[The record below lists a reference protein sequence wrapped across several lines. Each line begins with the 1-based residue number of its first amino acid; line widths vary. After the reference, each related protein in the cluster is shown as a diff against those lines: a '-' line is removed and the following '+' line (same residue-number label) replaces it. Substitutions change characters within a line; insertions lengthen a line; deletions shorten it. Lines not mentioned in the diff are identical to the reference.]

1 MTKYPVVSLHHA
13 KGCELELV
21 LTKSMKKLKQCT
33 YDSPS
38 AVPSGRLL
46 SKAKFATPG
55 LPSRPSSVPPA
66 TRGHSR
72 DTQPAPRSPAGT
84 PLSTRHRLPS
94 PGREGRPAWKSRCA
108 PSFARGPVRIPS
120 PSRVTRGPRFPPSSW
135 ATRGPR
141 FPPPSQLN
149 SRAFSALSGNLPLL
163 ARIWSRARPWPI
175 ARGGEWRSCSDW
187 PGRVARSFR

>member
-21 LTKSMKKLKQCT
+21 LTKSMKKLKQWT

-84 PLSTRHRLPS
+84 PLSTRGAVSDQPGTACQAQGARAAQPGSPDVHRASHVAQSGSRRLP
-94 PGREGRPAWKSRCA
+94 G
-108 PSFARGPVRIPS
+108 
-120 PSRVTRGPRFPPSSW
+120 
-135 ATRGPR
+135 
-141 FPPPSQLN
+141 
-149 SRAFSALSGNLPLL
+149 
-163 ARIWSRARPWPI
+163 
-175 ARGGEWRSCSDW
+175 
-187 PGRVARSFR
+187 

>member
-21 LTKSMKKLKQCT
+21 LTKSTKKLKQCT

-38 AVPSGRLL
+38 VVPSGRLL

-72 DTQPAPRSPAGT
+72 DTQPAPRSPRAGLCQT
-84 PLSTRHRLPS
+84 N
-94 PGREGRPAWKSRCA
+94 PAPPAKPR
-108 PSFARGPVRIPS
+108 ARGPPRLEVQMCTELRTW
-120 PSRVTRGPRFPPSSW
+120 PSRDPVAFPGDARAPLPAIFLGDARAAFPAARTAELPRLLRALREPALIGQDLVTC
-135 ATRGPR
+135 A
-141 FPPPSQLN
+141 
-149 SRAFSALSGNLPLL
+149 PL
-163 ARIWSRARPWPI
+163 ANR
-175 ARGGEWRSCSDW
+175 
-187 PGRVARSFR
+187 